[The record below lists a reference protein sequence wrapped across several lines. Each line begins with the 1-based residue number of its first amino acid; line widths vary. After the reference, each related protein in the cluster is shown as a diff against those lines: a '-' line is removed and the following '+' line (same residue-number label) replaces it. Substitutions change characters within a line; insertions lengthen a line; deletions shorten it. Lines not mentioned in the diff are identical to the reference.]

1 MDSDA
6 PIEIPEGKYSLQFDG
21 VGDYVD
27 LDNPAALQITGSLTI
42 EMWVKPARFPVR
54 EGGLYCKAFPGEG
67 YALIKGDG
75 RLRYGYG
82 QNPSDLFGSSGSYQ
96 FIDSTKSL
104 QVKQWSHVAIVRN
117 LEAPERKLSWY
128 INGVLDSEV
137 GAQFATA
144 RAGNLPVQIGRQSG
158 RSFYFPGQID
168 EVRVWSRARSA
179 DEIKADMHH
188 QLEGNE
194 PGLVGY
200 WRFDEGEGSIV
211 HDRTANANHGT
222 IYGAKW
228 APSAP
233 VEKRPTYLEAES
245 ALQFASD
252 DTYVDCGA
260 GIDLRGTDFT
270 VELWAKRTAPD
281 GGQQFAIGHGNSN
294 ERQHVL
300 HIGFRANNQ
309 FTFAF
314 GDDDAVST
322 QRRFRDTNWHHWACV
337 YTHAARRRVMYCD
350 GEQLN
355 PKNNTAKAPYQG
367 TGQFVIGKAPWGDGW
382 RGDIDEVRVWRC
394 ARSPDDIQHDRSHR
408 LVGDEP
414 DLVAYWRFDEGA
426 GNTTRNQTANAHHG
440 TLHGNT
446 NNAMWVTSS
455 APVRDHPSLDRSSFA
470 FAGRTIASGLS
481 ALLYAPQRGSQI
493 DATPDIAR
501 VLLAVATGGA
511 NTAEQPTD
519 PQSIALVDFAVSPYG
534 KLGQGPDILALPA
547 VTANAAVLSDLQRN
561 AQREAELQGSI
572 IQGFVPQDPPL
583 AASNTQRH
591 AYFGSAVAI
600 SGDWAIVGAHEAS
613 PDGVAHA
620 GSAEVFRLKDDK
632 WVYHQTL
639 MASDKQANAHFG
651 VAVAISG
658 QWALVGAYEASLP
671 GFDYAGN
678 VEVFRLKDDKWVYD
692 KPLMASDKQA
702 NAHFGVAVALD
713 EKWAIVGADTANA
726 GGVAG
731 AGKAYLFELVND
743 TWADPG
749 RDRGQR

>member
-1 MDSDA
+1 M
-6 PIEIPEGKYSLQFDG
+6 Y
-21 VGDYVD
+21 
-27 LDNPAALQITGSLTI
+27 
-42 EMWVKPARFPVR
+42 
-54 EGGLYCKAFPGEG
+54 
-67 YALIKGDG
+67 
-75 RLRYGYG
+75 
-82 QNPSDLFGSSGSYQ
+82 
-96 FIDSTKSL
+96 
-104 QVKQWSHVAIVRN
+104 
-117 LEAPERKLSWY
+117 
-128 INGVLDSEV
+128 
-137 GAQFATA
+137 
-144 RAGNLPVQIGRQSG
+144 
-158 RSFYFPGQID
+158 
-168 EVRVWSRARSA
+168 
-179 DEIKADMHH
+179 H

-309 FTFAF
+309 FTFGF

-481 ALLYAPQRGSQI
+481 ALLYAPQSGSQT

-534 KLGQGPDILALPA
+534 KLGQVPDTLALPA
-547 VTANAAVLSDLQRN
+547 VTANAAVISDLQRN

-678 VEVFRLKDDKWVYD
+678 VEVFHLQDDKWVYD
-692 KPLMASDKQA
+692 EPLMASDKQA

-743 TWADPG
+743 TWADRGAIEASDRQENAGFGSAVALSGGWALVGAYGAGPDALTEAGSAYVFQLTSKGWEGKEPPLVASNKQARAYFGSAVALHDSWALVGADREDVAGAEHAG
-749 RDRGQR
+749 RVYVFRFNGEDWEERSPPLAPSSIQAHAHFGRAVGLSERWAIVGAQQLTPQTTDRIGSAYVFQRLNGTWVPTRPPRPRHSSDPRFV